1 MREIF
6 IGERCVENRRYGY
19 YLLAESGEHDWEH
32 YGVKIDGGGDG
43 AVLRGITVSQRDI
56 QALGALLVNG
66 SVTPVTLR
74 DVVEDWLAR
83 D

>member
-6 IGERCVENRRYGY
+6 IGERYIRNRWYEY
-19 YLLAESGEHDWEH
+19 YLLVETEERGRKQ
-32 YGVKIDGGGDG
+32 YGVKIASDGDE
-43 AVLRGITVSQRDI
+43 AALRDVTVSRQDI
-56 QALGALLVNG
+56 QTLGELLMEFL
-66 SVTPVTLR
+66 VTPVSLR

>member
-6 IGERCVENRRYGY
+6 IGERYIEDRRYEY
-19 YLLAESGEHDWEH
+19 YLLAETGEHDLEQ
-32 YGVKIDGGGDG
+32 YGVKIADGEDG
-43 AVLRGITVSQRDI
+43 AVLRDVTSSQRNI
-56 QALGALLVNG
+56 QALGELLMDF
-66 SVTPVTLR
+66 SVTPVALR

>member
-6 IGERCVENRRYGY
+6 IGERYIEDRRYEY
-19 YLLAESGEHDWEH
+19 YLLVEAGENDWEH
-32 YGVKIDGGGDG
+32 YGVKITADGGS
-43 AVLRGITVSQRDI
+43 AALRDITASQREI
-56 QALGALLVNG
+56 QALGALLLNF

-83 D
+83 N

>member
-6 IGERCVENRRYGY
+6 IGERYIENRRYGY
-19 YLLAESGEHDWEH
+19 YLLAESGD
-32 YGVKIDGGGDG
+32 
-43 AVLRGITVSQRDI
+43 ITVAQRDI
-56 QALGALLVNG
+56 QALGALLMNG
-66 SVTPVTLR
+66 SVTPAALR

>member
-6 IGERCVENRRYGY
+6 IGERCVEDRRYGY

-32 YGVKIDGGGDG
+32 YGVKIAGGGDE
-43 AVLRGITVSQRDI
+43 AALRDITVSQRDI
-56 QALGALLVNG
+56 QTLGALLMDF
-66 SVTPVTLR
+66 SVTPVTMR